1 MDAAS
6 EPVPG
11 VEVAL
16 PATEL
21 TVELPDAAKVRGE
34 LEAHYDDDLPRLV
47 SMWLMSKRS
56 AHTRRSY
63 ARGFRR
69 WEAFCRSVDIHPMQ
83 ARRPHAD
90 AWMRGME
97 QAGSPTTTIA
107 HALSTASSFYRYAI
121 SVEATD
127 RNPLL
132 HVDRPTVDPDHS
144 GTEGLTEQE
153 TARLIAAARA
163 NSPRAYA
170 LVILLYTLGLRV
182 DGALAADV
190 SSLGYD
196 RGHRTLTIVKKGGA
210 TAKLPLPPI
219 TVDAI
224 ETYLDG
230 RTDGPLF
237 VTRTGARLREPEVWK
252 LLRRLAKRAGL
263 PQADSI
269 HPHVLR
275 HGFITD
281 ALDQGVPLHVVQ
293 DAAGHKDPRTT
304 QRYNRARKRLDGHP
318 AYAVAAA
325 MAERLEH
332 REEGRG
338 EAVVSGD
345 A

>member
-6 EPVPG
+6 ETVPSA
-11 VEVAL
+11 EIAL
-16 PATEL
+16 PATGSA
-21 TVELPDAAKVRGE
+21 VELPEAEAARTA
-34 LEAHYDDDLPRLV
+34 LEAHYADDLPRLV
-47 SMWLMSKRS
+47 SMWLMSKKS

-69 WEAFCRSVDIHPMQ
+69 WEAFCRAVDVHPME

-90 AWMRGME
+90 AWMRSME
-97 QAGSPTTTIA
+97 QTGAPATTVA
-107 HALSTASSFYRYAI
+107 HALSVASSFYAYAV
-121 SVEATD
+121 SVDATD

-144 GTEGLTEQE
+144 DTEGLTEDE
-153 TARLIAAARA
+153 MARLIAAARA

-170 LVILLYTLGLRV
+170 VVVLLYTLGLRV

-196 RGHRTLTIVKKGGA
+196 RGHRTLTITKKGGA

-219 TVDAI
+219 TVDALD
-224 ETYLDG
+224 TYLAG

-237 VTRTGARLREPEVWK
+237 VTRSGARLREPEVWK
-252 LLRRLAKRAGL
+252 LLRRLAKRANL
-263 PQADSI
+263 PQADTI

-318 AYAVAAA
+318 AYKVAAA

-332 REEGRG
+332 REEHQG
-338 EAVVSGD
+338 EAAVSGGS
-345 A
+345 

>member
-1 MDAAS
+1 MDAPS
-6 EPVPG
+6 EPAPSTA
-11 VEVAL
+11 VAL
-16 PATEL
+16 AGNDSSA
-21 TVELPDAAKVRGE
+21 ELPDAAKVRVE
-34 LEAHYDDDLPRLV
+34 LEAHYQDDLPKLV
-47 SMWLMSKRS
+47 SMWLASKRS

-63 ARGFRR
+63 ARGFKR
-69 WEAFCRSVDIHPMQ
+69 WEEFCRSVDVHPMQ

-90 AWMRGME
+90 AYMRGME
-97 QAGSPTTTIA
+97 TAGAPATSVA

-121 SVEATD
+121 SIEATE

-132 HVDRPTVDPDHS
+132 HVDRPAVDPDYS
-144 GTEGLTEQE
+144 GTEGLTADE
-153 TARLIAAARA
+153 TVRLIEAARA

-170 LVILLYTLGLRV
+170 VVVLLYTLGLRV

-196 RGHRTLTIVKKGGA
+196 KGHRVLIIKKKGGGK
-210 TAKLPLPPI
+210 AKLPLPPVTI
-219 TVDAI
+219 DAL

-281 ALDQGVPLHVVQ
+281 SLDQGAPLHKVQ

-304 QRYNRARKRLDGHP
+304 QRYNRARGKLDDHP
-318 AYAVAAA
+318 AYTVAAAVAA
-325 MAERLEH
+325 RLGS
-332 REEGRG
+332 R
-338 EAVVSGD
+338 SGD
-345 A
+345 EGLLG

>member
-1 MDAAS
+1 MS
-6 EPVPG
+6 GSLIPVGGEP
-11 VEVAL
+11 
-16 PATEL
+16 
-21 TVELPDAAKVRGE
+21 VELPDAEAARTALE
-34 LEAHYDDDLPRLV
+34 LHYADALPRLV

-90 AWMRGME
+90 AFMRGLE
-97 QAGSPTTTIA
+97 QDGSPATTVA

-127 RNPLL
+127 RNPLV

-144 GTEGLTEQE
+144 GTEGLTEDE

-170 LVILLYTLGLRV
+170 VVVLLYTLGLRV

-219 TVDAI
+219 TVDAL

-237 VTRTGARLREPEVWK
+237 ITRSGARLREPEVWK
-252 LLRRLAKRAGL
+252 LLRRLAKRADL
-263 PQADSI
+263 PQADTI

-281 ALDQGVPLHVVQ
+281 ALEAGAPLHVVQ

-318 AYAVAAA
+318 AYTVAAA
-325 MAERLEH
+325 MAARLEH
-332 REEGRG
+332 RTDVEDAA
-338 EAVVSGD
+338 AVS
-345 A
+345 AQP

>member
-6 EPVPG
+6 ESRPST
-11 VEVAL
+11 AL
-16 PATEL
+16 ATLAPAPAQP
-21 TVELPDAAKVRGE
+21 VELPEAEAARTALEVHYADA
-34 LEAHYDDDLPRLV
+34 LPRLV
-47 SMWLMSKRS
+47 SMWLASKRS

-63 ARGFRR
+63 ARGFKR
-69 WEAFCRSVDIHPMQ
+69 WAEFCRSVDVHPMQ

-90 AWMRGME
+90 AYMRGME
-97 QAGSPTTTIA
+97 QTGAPATTVA
-107 HALSTASSFYRYAI
+107 HALSTASSFYAYAI

-127 RNPLL
+127 RNPLV
-132 HVDRPTVDPDHS
+132 HVDRPTIDPDHS
-144 GTEGLTEQE
+144 ATEGLTEEE
-153 TARLIAAARA
+153 TARLLAAARA

-170 LVILLYTLGLRV
+170 VVMLLYTLGLRV

-196 RGHRTLTIVKKGGA
+196 RGHRVLTITKKGGA
-210 TAKLPLPPI
+210 PAKLPLPPI
-219 TVDAI
+219 TIDAL

-230 RTDGPLF
+230 RTEGPLF

-263 PQADSI
+263 PQADTI

-281 ALDQGVPLHVVQ
+281 ALEQGTSLHVVQ

-318 AYAVAAA
+318 AYTVATA
-325 MAERLEH
+325 MAKRLDTP
-332 REEGRG
+332 EGT
-338 EAVVSGD
+338 AK
-345 A
+345 

>member
-1 MDAAS
+1 
-6 EPVPG
+6 
-11 VEVAL
+11 
-16 PATEL
+16 
-21 TVELPDAAKVRGE
+21 
-34 LEAHYDDDLPRLV
+34 
-47 SMWLMSKRS
+47 
-56 AHTRRSY
+56 
-63 ARGFRR
+63 
-69 WEAFCRSVDIHPMQ
+69 MQ

-90 AWMRGME
+90 AFMRALE
-97 QAGSPTTTIA
+97 ADGSSASTVA

-121 SVEATD
+121 SIEATD
-127 RNPLL
+127 RNPLF
-132 HVDRPTVDPDHS
+132 HVDRPAVDPDHS
-144 GTEGLTEQE
+144 GTEGLTEDE

-170 LVILLYTLGLRV
+170 VVVLLYTLGLRV

-196 RGHRTLTIVKKGGA
+196 RGHRTLTITKKGGA

-230 RTDGPLF
+230 RADGPLF
-237 VTRTGARLREPEVWK
+237 ITRTGARLREPEVWK

-263 PQADSI
+263 PQVDSI

-275 HGFITD
+275 HNFITD

-318 AYAVAAA
+318 AYSVAAA

-332 REEGRG
+332 RG
-338 EAVVSGD
+338 EADGGAVG
-345 A
+345 AG

>member
-6 EPVPG
+6 ETVPG
-11 VEVAL
+11 AEIAL
-16 PATEL
+16 PPTVQA
-21 TVELPDAAKVRGE
+21 VELPDAEAARTALE
-34 LEAHYDDDLPRLV
+34 LHYADDLPRLV

-69 WEAFCRSVDIHPMQ
+69 WEAFCRSVDVHPMQ

-90 AWMRGME
+90 AWMRSME
-97 QAGSPTTTIA
+97 QAATPASTVA
-107 HALSTASSFYRYAI
+107 HALSVASSFYKYAA
-121 SVEATD
+121 SVDATD
-127 RNPLL
+127 RNPLH

-144 GTEGLTEQE
+144 DTEGLTEDE
-153 TARLIAAARA
+153 TARLLAEARRL
-163 NSPRAYA
+163 SPRAYA
-170 LVILLYTLGLRV
+170 VVAVLYTLGLRV
-182 DGALAADV
+182 DEALAADV
-190 SSLGYD
+190 TSLGYD
-196 RGHRTLTIVKKGGA
+196 RGHRVLTVTRKRGK
-210 TAKLPLPPI
+210 TAKLPLPPL

-230 RTDGPLF
+230 RGDGPLF

-263 PQADSI
+263 PQVDTI

-318 AYAVAAA
+318 AYTVAAA

-332 REEGRG
+332 REEGQV
-338 EAVVSGD
+338 EANVSGGS
-345 A
+345 